1 MFTLTGPESLSYAN
15 VAARISA
22 VFARH
27 VRYSDLPEDRALEE
41 LLGSG
46 MAPWD
51 AEGMLELFAWIRAG
65 GAGQLTSHVREVT
78 RHAPRGL
85 TDWLEGARAITPANA
100 RTSRESRGSPAR
112 ILMGSL
118 SRRIGE
124 PSSVAT
130 SERAAAVL
138 LGGSAIRAG

>member
-1 MFTLTGPESLSYAN
+1 MASVGFVAAADVADAAAGVLTGPVPAAGAEAPVFTLTGPESLTYAN
-15 VAARISA
+15 VAARIST

-27 VRYSDLPEDRALEE
+27 VRYFDLPEERALEE

-78 RHAPRGL
+78 QHAPRGL
-85 TDWLEGARAITPANA
+85 TGWLEGARATFLEPPPDGPAP
-100 RTSRESRGSPAR
+100 TY
-112 ILMGSL
+112 
-118 SRRIGE
+118 
-124 PSSVAT
+124 
-130 SERAAAVL
+130 
-138 LGGSAIRAG
+138 

>member
-1 MFTLTGPESLSYAN
+1 M
-15 VAARISA
+15 AARIST

-27 VRYSDLPEDRALEE
+27 VRYANLPDDRALEE

-85 TDWLEGARAITPANA
+85 TDWLEGSRATFLEPLADGPPP
-100 RTSRESRGSPAR
+100 TYYEGLSPWST
-112 ILMGSL
+112 GCS
-118 SRRIGE
+118 
-124 PSSVAT
+124 
-130 SERAAAVL
+130 AAADARCPRSP
-138 LGGSAIRAG
+138 SAP